1 MKQST
6 LDPIIL
12 SDLCSQLIAHLESIH
27 MMPRTID
34 NYKVVL
40 RKMQL
45 FAEERDKGLYCEELI
60 NDFIHENGF
69 QERASDPG
77 HMYYRTCRMLHDL
90 ARGSIPRHYYS
101 RHNTTIPLPAPWNAS
116 IEEYKSFLNSKHQSL
131 STIKTKLSRLKDF
144 FLFLMRTDILT
155 PAKLHPAVITDFIR
169 YASQTYKPIYR
180 YNLLQSLKDFLSFL
194 YSSSLVSDNYALLLS
209 SLPDPRNSVLPTSY
223 SPEEIRLIL
232 GSVDRNTLMGKRDF
246 AVIQMIAQTGIRA
259 IDIAN
264 LKLEDICPS
273 SREIQFLQNKTK
285 KRLHLPLT
293 DEMCFSLYDYLSS
306 RVDYQC
312 PCLFIR
318 ITDARVAFP
327 VTSSCISAIT
337 KKYIRLSGVYSPD
350 KKAGSHSLRHSLA
363 VSMTD
368 AGTPFPVV
376 SKVLGHSSTEVTKK
390 YAGISLN
397 QLRILALEVPVYE
410 R

>member
-1 MKQST
+1 
-6 LDPIIL
+6 
-12 SDLCSQLIAHLESIH
+12 
-27 MMPRTID
+27 
-34 NYKVVL
+34 
-40 RKMQL
+40 
-45 FAEERDKGLYCEELI
+45 
-60 NDFIHENGF
+60 
-69 QERASDPG
+69 
-77 HMYYRTCRMLHDL
+77 
-90 ARGSIPRHYYS
+90 
-101 RHNTTIPLPAPWNAS
+101 
-116 IEEYKSFLNSKHQSL
+116 
-131 STIKTKLSRLKDF
+131 
-144 FLFLMRTDILT
+144 
-155 PAKLHPAVITDFIR
+155 
-169 YASQTYKPIYR
+169 
-180 YNLLQSLKDFLSFL
+180 
-194 YSSSLVSDNYALLLS
+194 
-209 SLPDPRNSVLPTSY
+209 
-223 SPEEIRLIL
+223 
-232 GSVDRNTLMGKRDF
+232 MGKRDF